1 MTLKNLRPL
10 VVALGTL
17 AIVAACGGGGGGGGG
32 TTAKETLTIG
42 GFNFSESSILADM
55 YGQALKAKGYTIAYK
70 LNLGSREVV
79 APALKTGQVDLYP
92 GYAATELE
100 FFNNK
105 KGEAGGDPQAN
116 VTKLNTYLSAFGAEA
131 LTPSPASDE
140 NAFAVTKAL
149 ATKDNLV
156 KISDLKPVAS
166 QLVLGGPPECPTRPY
181 CELGLK
187 SVYGLTFKDFKSLDA
202 GGSLTKG
209 ALEKGDI
216 DVGLVAWR
224 RRVGDLYRLRGPG
237 ALEEFRRGR
246 DRLFREHPQSPTPQD
261 ERETFGG
268 LRYFSPDPAYRL
280 RCRLEPS
287 DGSQL
292 VVDTGG
298 DDGVIRYRRAG
309 QLRFQVQGR
318 DCRLTVFSIA
328 AYAGGLF
335 LPFADTTSGQETYGA
350 GRYLFDT
357 VKNTDGL
364 ALELEAGSNEV
375 TIDFNY
381 AYNPSCAYSPLW
393 ACPLAP
399 PENRL
404 PVAVRAGEL
413 TYPT

>member
-1 MTLKNLRPL
+1 
-10 VVALGTL
+10 
-17 AIVAACGGGGGGGGG
+17 
-32 TTAKETLTIG
+32 
-42 GFNFSESSILADM
+42 
-55 YGQALKAKGYTIAYK
+55 
-70 LNLGSREVV
+70 
-79 APALKTGQVDLYP
+79 VD
-92 GYAATELE
+92 
-100 FFNNK
+100 
-105 KGEAGGDPQAN
+105 
-116 VTKLNTYLSAFGAEA
+116 
-131 LTPSPASDE
+131 
-140 NAFAVTKAL
+140 
-149 ATKDNLV
+149 
-156 KISDLKPVAS
+156 
-166 QLVLGGPPECPTRPY
+166 
-181 CELGLK
+181 
-187 SVYGLTFKDFKSLDA
+187 
-202 GGSLTKG
+202 
-209 ALEKGDI
+209 
-216 DVGLVAWR
+216 WR

-246 DRLFREHPQSPTPQD
+246 DRLFREHPQSPIPQD

-298 DDGVIRYRRAG
+298 DDGVIRYRR
-309 QLRFQVQGR
+309 
-318 DCRLTVFSIA
+318 A